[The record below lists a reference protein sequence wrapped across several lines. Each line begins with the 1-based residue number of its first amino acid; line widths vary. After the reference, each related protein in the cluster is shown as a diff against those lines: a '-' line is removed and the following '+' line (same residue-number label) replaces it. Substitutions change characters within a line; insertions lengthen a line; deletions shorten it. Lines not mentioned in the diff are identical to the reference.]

1 MAVLS
6 TALLCGWPRVAGI
19 IALSWR
25 GLTRIGEA
33 FILLQINEPKAR
45 FRAASH
51 QVAQVDQPQLV
62 RLIEVDFR
70 DLHPDQ
76 RLWSFSGKTMRTRF
90 QKLLEASRLDAL
102 PCPYSRGL
110 DLGSLRAGGASWLL
124 MMSEDSELTRR
135 RGRWINFQTM
145 EVHVQECVALQ
156 FLPNLP
162 KPTKRIIISGVRI
175 FPWMLAQADDL
186 RRAGIPEIVWHF
198 LLKDAAVGTELNG

>member
-124 MMSEDSELTRR
+124 MMSEDSELTRD
-135 RGRWINFQTM
+135 Q
-145 EVHVQECVALQ
+145 
-156 FLPNLP
+156 LPNYGGARP
-162 KPTKRIIISGVRI
+162 GMRG
-175 FPWMLAQADDL
+175 F
-186 RRAGIPEIVWHF
+186 
-198 LLKDAAVGTELNG
+198 AVFT